1 MKENLSLLG
10 LSVLLLFGAA
20 CGAARRSASTA
31 QDATVAAGREVGDK
45 AEDAAEATAEK
56 SKELARTVDDATI
69 TSAVKMRFAK
79 DETVKAFAIN
89 VDTKNGEVT
98 LTGTVKSQAEA
109 NRAIELA
116 RGIEG
121 VKNVTSNLTIKK

>member
-1 MKENLSLLG
+1 M
-10 LSVLLLFGAA
+10 
-20 CGAARRSASTA
+20 
-31 QDATVAAGREVGDK
+31 
-45 AEDAAEATAEK
+45 
-56 SKELARTVDDATI
+56 ARTVDDATI

-89 VDTKNGEVT
+89 VDTKNGDVT

-109 NRAIELA
+109 DRAIELA